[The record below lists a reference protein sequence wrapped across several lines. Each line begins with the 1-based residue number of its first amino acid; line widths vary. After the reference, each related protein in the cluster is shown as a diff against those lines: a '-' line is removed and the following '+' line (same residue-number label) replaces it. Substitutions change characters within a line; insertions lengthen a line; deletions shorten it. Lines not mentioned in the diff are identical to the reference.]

1 MPTYVCSLAEG
12 SVNDDQ
18 KEAIARALSGI
29 HSEETGAPSY
39 FVQVVI
45 EEKKPTQR
53 FLGGTRVSGQIWIRG
68 DIRAGRTEEQRNAM
82 MLRMMEEVGRITG
95 VQDQDIWIYLCN
107 LAPTDMVEYGHC
119 CPSRARRP
127 LGMTVCLR
135 LSRTISRASAQP
147 KKASSYDCRSKGVP
161 GARRWLQR
169 RGNTFA
175 TLIA

>member
-29 HSEETGAPSY
+29 HSEETGAPPY

-107 LAPTDMVEYGHC
+107 LAPTDMVEYGHVL
-119 CPSRARRP
+119 PKPGEEATWYDSLPKALQNYLQS
-127 LGMTVCLR
+127 LGTTKENFKL
-135 LSRTISRASAQP
+135 
-147 KKASSYDCRSKGVP
+147 
-161 GARRWLQR
+161 
-169 RGNTFA
+169 
-175 TLIA
+175 

>member
-29 HSEETGAPSY
+29 HSEETGAPPY

-68 DIRAGRTEEQRNAM
+68 DIRAGRTEEETERDDAADDGG
-82 MLRMMEEVGRITG
+82 GRTYHRVPG
-95 VQDQDIWIYLCN
+95 
-107 LAPTDMVEYGHC
+107 
-119 CPSRARRP
+119 S
-127 LGMTVCLR
+127 R
-135 LSRTISRASAQP
+135 LSYQVASSPGLGSTWPYSTIS
-147 KKASSYDCRSKGVP
+147 V
-161 GARRWLQR
+161 GARLQR
-169 RGNTFA
+169 
-175 TLIA
+175 